1 MSPPAAPAQSNGV
14 NWRLFV
20 RLWRVLKYALQDSP
34 QDRCILALAAVAC
47 IASSVLY
54 NQIAVPSI
62 ANIVTCLLYGPEV
75 AAETCTS
82 AEVWNY
88 MQKAWG
94 YTVVGQSGLLALSHI
109 LGERLSISMYE
120 RATTRMLDEISH
132 GKALYTIA
140 ATPSYVRQ
148 KSLATRPP

>member
-1 MSPPAAPAQSNGV
+1 M
-14 NWRLFV
+14 

-47 IASSVLY
+47 IASSVFY
-54 NQIAVPSI
+54 NLIAVPSI
-62 ANIVTCLLYGPEV
+62 ANIVACLLYGP

-82 AEVWNY
+82 AEVRNY
-88 MQKAWG
+88 MEKAWG
-94 YTVVGQSGLLALSHI
+94 YTVVGQCGLLALSHI